1 MIEFIKQMDSL
12 GNLFHFAAWYNLP
25 KVLIIG
31 FLIIWWLLFRY
42 FKIEKLLSL
51 LSQGRQKFHV
61 LKKGSRLV
69 FIIKALLLLI
79 GFISL
84 LIALLQPQ
92 WGKKD
97 EQVSQQGRDIL
108 IAVDISRSMLCSDE
122 KPNRLEFAKQ
132 KIKKILYN
140 LKCDRVGLIV
150 FAGDAVMQ
158 CPLTVDYAAFFMFL
172 DNLDVSTISSG
183 TTSLDG
189 ALHAALDAFKQMPD
203 KKTKLL
209 CLFTD
214 GEDFSTN
221 LATVKE
227 QAAKEGLSIFT
238 FGVGS
243 SRGAPIPVLDQKGKN
258 IGFEKDSTGKVIM
271 SKFNEGILKNLSKQT
286 GGQYIKTTHDDAD
299 IQKFLGSVEKFEK
312 DSLGS
317 AHFNRYQE
325 QYSYFIIISFICFGL
340 EWVL

>member
-1 MIEFIKQMDSL
+1 MFEFIKQIDSL
-12 GNLFHFAAWYNLP
+12 WNLLHFAALYNSL
-25 KVLIIG
+25 KIIIIG
-31 FLIIWWLLFRY
+31 CIVIWWLLFRY
-42 FKIEKLLSL
+42 IKTQKLISF
-51 LSQGRQKFHV
+51 LSQGKQRFQI
-61 LKKGSRLV
+61 LKKSSNFFFLV
-69 FIIKALLLLI
+69 KGILLLI
-79 GFISL
+79 GFMSL
-84 LIALLQPQ
+84 FIALLQPQ

-132 KIKKILYN
+132 KVKKILYN

-150 FAGDAVMQ
+150 FAGDAVVQ

-189 ALHAALDAFKQMPD
+189 AIHTALDAFKQMPE
-203 KKTKLL
+203 KKSKIL

-221 LATVKE
+221 LAKIKE
-227 QAAKEGLSIFT
+227 DAAQEGLSIFT

-243 SRGAPIPVLDQKGKN
+243 TRGAPIPVFDQKGKN
-258 IGFEKDSTGKVIM
+258 IGFEKDSKGTVIM
-271 SKFNEGILKNLSKQT
+271 SKFNEGILKNLSLKT
-286 GGQYIKTTHDDAD
+286 GGQYIKTTSDDTD
-299 IQKFLGSVEKFEK
+299 IKKFLSCVEKFEK

-317 AHFNRYQE
+317 ANFNRYQE
-325 QYSYFIIISFICFGL
+325 QYSYFIMISFICFGL
-340 EWVL
+340 EWIL

>member
-1 MIEFIKQMDSL
+1 MIEFIKQI
-12 GNLFHFAAWYNLP
+12 HFAAWYNLFTVITFSLIFAVVVFFRFF
-25 KVLIIG
+25 KTEKLITMLGQAKQRLNLFKKASRALFLFKAIFLIIG
-31 FLIIWWLLFRY
+31 GI
-42 FKIEKLLSL
+42 S
-51 LSQGRQKFHV
+51 
-61 LKKGSRLV
+61 V
-69 FIIKALLLLI
+69 FIT
-79 GFISL
+79 
-84 LIALLQPQ
+84 LLQPQ
-92 WGKKD
+92 WNKKE

-108 IAVDISRSMLCSDE
+108 IAVDISRSMLCADE

-172 DNLDVSTISSG
+172 DNLDIDTISSG

-189 ALHAALDAFKQMPD
+189 ALHTALDAFKNMPE

-209 CLFTD
+209 CIFTD

-221 LATVKE
+221 LATVKDQATE
-227 QAAKEGLSIFT
+227 QGLSIFT

-243 SRGAPIPVLDQKGKN
+243 SRGAPIPIFDQKGKN
-258 IGFEKDSTGKVIM
+258 IGFEKDAKGKIIM
-271 SKFNEGILKNLSKQT
+271 SKFNEGILKNLSEKT
-286 GGQYIKTTHDDAD
+286 GGKYIKTTKDEAD
-299 IQKFLGSVEKFEK
+299 IQKFLSYVETFEK

-317 AHFNRYQE
+317 ANFNRYQE
-325 QYSYFIIISFICFGL
+325 QYGYFVIISFICFGL
-340 EWVL
+340 EWIL

>member
-1 MIEFIKQMDSL
+1 MFEFIKQMIFL
-12 GNLFHFAAWYNLP
+12 GNQPHFAALYNSLRII
-25 KVLIIG
+25 IIG
-31 FLIIWWLLFRY
+31 FVVIWLLLFRY
-42 FKIEKLLSL
+42 IKTQKLISF
-51 LSQGRQKFHV
+51 LSQGKQRLQIF
-61 LKKGSRLV
+61 KKSSKL
-69 FIIKALLLLI
+69 FFLIKLILLLV
-79 GFISL
+79 GFMSL

-150 FAGDAVMQ
+150 FAGDAVVQ

-183 TTSLDG
+183 TTSLDE
-189 ALHAALDAFKQMPD
+189 ALHAALDAFRQMPE
-203 KKTKLL
+203 KKTKIL

-221 LATVKE
+221 LAKIKE
-227 QAAKEGLSIFT
+227 DAAQEGLSIFT

-243 SRGAPIPVLDQKGKN
+243 SRGAPIPVFDQKGKN
-258 IGFEKDSTGKVIM
+258 IGFEKDSKGTVIM
-271 SKFNEGILKNLSKQT
+271 SKFNEGILKNISLKT
-286 GGQYIKTTHDDAD
+286 GGQYIKTTSDETD
-299 IQKFLGSVEKFEK
+299 IKKFLSFVEKFEK

-317 AHFNRYQE
+317 ANFNRYQE
-325 QYSYFIIISFICFGL
+325 QYSYFIMISFICFGL
-340 EWVL
+340 EWIL